1 MISMLARANALALA
15 NYTHWRGVGCSRQQK
30 NDVRGQHDGGLYTNL
45 GNISVECQRIRDPHG
60 VKDDHGSPVSEEP
73 QDRHLRDFR
82 KQGRDDV
89 RDRVSDDD
97 AERYHSAERTVIL
110 PVH

>member
-1 MISMLARANALALA
+1 M
-15 NYTHWRGVGCSRQQK
+15 
-30 NDVRGQHDGGLYTNL
+30 NL
-45 GNISVECQRIRDPHG
+45 GNISIECQGIRDPHG